1 MGLAL
6 AGTILALLWFMRVD
20 GSEFAVVIILPLL
33 CLGLWLF
40 VVHKEKQHATK
51 QISPT
56 FLTK

>member
-6 AGTILALLWFMRVD
+6 AGTILSLLWFMSVD

-40 VVHKEKQHATK
+40 VVYKEKQHAIK

-56 FLTK
+56 LLTK

>member
-6 AGTILALLWFMRVD
+6 VGTILSLLWFMSVD
-20 GSEFAVVIILPLL
+20 GSEFAVAIILPLL

-40 VVHKEKQHATK
+40 VVCKEKQHAIK